1 MGVRKSFKKIFYFVP
16 FSVFLLI
23 AVLVLAQKVTTPKSQ
38 EVLSSQVQEKKVS
51 ISIISGS
58 KEDSYEYELS
68 SPKNAFEALK
78 ETAEREKIA
87 LEYESYDFGEMVTS
101 IDNQKADKK
110 NYWAFYVN
118 GNLSQVGANQYML
131 RDGDSIE
138 WKLEN
143 FN

>member
-1 MGVRKSFKKIFYFVP
+1 
-16 FSVFLLI
+16 
-23 AVLVLAQKVTTPKSQ
+23 
-38 EVLSSQVQEKKVS
+38 
-51 ISIISGS
+51 
-58 KEDSYEYELS
+58 
-68 SPKNAFEALK
+68 
-78 ETAEREKIA
+78 